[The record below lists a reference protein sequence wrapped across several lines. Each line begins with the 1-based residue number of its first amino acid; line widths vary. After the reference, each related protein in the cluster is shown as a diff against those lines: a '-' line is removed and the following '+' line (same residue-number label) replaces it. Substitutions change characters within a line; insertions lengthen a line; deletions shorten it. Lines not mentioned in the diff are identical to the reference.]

1 MASQEAAATGPRG
14 EDRTS
19 AEKKAL
25 RRVIGGSA
33 MGNAIEWYD
42 YAIYGFLA
50 TTLQT
55 IFLPGDLQEST
66 AGTIIIFAI
75 FAVPF
80 VFRPLGGGIFGAVG
94 DRVGRQKILA
104 MTVLLISGG
113 TFLIGVLPPFS
124 VISWLAPAML
134 VLLRVVQG
142 LAAGGE
148 YGGAATFM
156 AEHAPD
162 KKRGFYGSFLE
173 FGTLSGFLA
182 GSVLGSAL
190 QGFLTTEAFHSW
202 GWRVPFLIAA
212 PLGLFAVYMRAKLD
226 ESPVFKE
233 LVTEGKQEHETKAQL
248 RDLIHYWRP
257 ILICAGMVIMLNV
270 VNYTLFTYMVT
281 YLEDHGGLS
290 GGWSLGITAI
300 MFAVM
305 MMLMPM
311 FGAASD
317 RYGRRPSW
325 YLSGIGLFVLAVPG
339 FYLLLNGSLGIKILA
354 LVVLGIFYVPQLATI
369 SATFP
374 ALFPTQV
381 RFTAFALT
389 YNVATALAGGPTPAI
404 NEALTGPLTNYFPA
418 FFMMAASVVGVIA
431 VSFAPETSGASIR
444 GTEVP
449 DVKRDKARAAPP
461 AGGPPADPE
470 PGVR

>member
-1 MASQEAAATGPRG
+1 
-14 EDRTS
+14 
-19 AEKKAL
+19 
-25 RRVIGGSA
+25 

-50 TTLQT
+50 TTLQSV
-55 IFLPGDLQEST
+55 FLPGDLKEST
-66 AGTIIIFAI
+66 PGTIIIFAI

-80 VFRPLGGGIFGAVG
+80 FFRPLGGAIFGAIG

-113 TFLIGVLPPFS
+113 TFLIGVLPAFS
-124 VISWLAPAML
+124 VLSWVAPAIL

-182 GSVLGSAL
+182 GSVLGASL
-190 QGFLTTEAFHSW
+190 QAFMGPEVFNSW
-202 GWRVPFLIAA
+202 GWRIPFLVAA
-212 PLGLFAVYMRAKLD
+212 PLGVFAVYMRARLD
-226 ESPVFKE
+226 ESPVFEE
-233 LVTEGKQEHETKAQL
+233 LVAEGKQEQETKAQFK
-248 RDLIHYWRP
+248 DLIKHWRP
-257 ILICAGMVIMLNV
+257 VVICGGMVIMLNV

-281 YLEDHGGLS
+281 YLEGPGGLA
-290 GGWSLGITAI
+290 GGWALGITAI
-300 MFAVM
+300 MYAVM
-305 MMLMPM
+305 MMLMPL
-311 FGAASD
+311 FGAGSD
-317 RYGRRPSW
+317 RYGRRPAWFFSAA
-325 YLSGIGLFVLAVPG
+325 GLFVLAIPA
-339 FYLLLNGSLGIKILA
+339 FFLLLNGGLGLKILA

-374 ALFPTQV
+374 AMFPTQV
-381 RFTAFALT
+381 RFTGFALT
-389 YNVATALAGGPTPAI
+389 YNVFTAIAGGPAPAI
-404 NEALTGPLTNYFPA
+404 NAALTGTLTNYFPA
-418 FFMMAASVVGVIA
+418 FFMMGASVIGFVA
-431 VSFAPETSGASIR
+431 VLFARETAGASIR

-449 DVKRDKARAAPP
+449 DIKRDKAHAAPP
-461 AGGPPADPE
+461 IGPRSTNPE
-470 PGVR
+470 PLNP

>member
-1 MASQEAAATGPRG
+1 MASHEAAATGPQG
-14 EDRTS
+14 DNRTP

-50 TTLQT
+50 TTLQAV
-55 IFLPGDLQEST
+55 FLPGDLQEST

-80 VFRPLGGGIFGAVG
+80 VFRPLGGAVFGAIG

-113 TFLIGVLPPFS
+113 TFLIGLLPPFS
-124 VISWLAPAML
+124 VLSWLAPAIL
-134 VLLRVVQG
+134 VLLRAVQG

-173 FGTLSGFLA
+173 FGTLSGFLV

-190 QGFLTTEAFHSW
+190 QAFMTPEAFTSW
-202 GWRVPFLIAA
+202 GWRIPFLLAA
-212 PLGLFAVYMRAKLD
+212 PLGLFAVYIRAKLD

-233 LVTEGKQEHETKAQL
+233 LVADDKQEHETKTQF
-248 RDLIHYWRP
+248 RDLIHHWRP
-257 ILICAGMVIMLNV
+257 ILICAGMVIMLNI
-270 VNYTLFTYMVT
+270 VNYTLFTYIVT
-281 YLEDHGGLS
+281 YLEDNAGLS
-290 GGWSLGITAI
+290 GAWSLGLTAI

-305 MMLMPM
+305 MMLMPI

-317 RYGRRPSW
+317 RYGRKPAW
-325 YLSGIGLFVLAVPG
+325 YLSATGLFVLAIPA
-339 FYLLLNGSLGIKILA
+339 FYLLLNGSLGLKILA

-374 ALFPTQV
+374 AMFPTQV

-389 YNVATALAGGPTPAI
+389 YNVATAVAGGPTPAI

-418 FFMMAASVVGVIA
+418 FFMMAGSVLGVVA
-431 VSFAPETSGASIR
+431 VWFARETSGASIR
-444 GTEVP
+444 GTEIP
-449 DVKRDKARAAPP
+449 DIERDKARA
-461 AGGPPADPE
+461 G
-470 PGVR
+470 